1 MWRRPALP
9 AGQTTG
15 EFIMT
20 KDAIVVGGSFAGV
33 AAALQ
38 LARARRKVL
47 LIDAGAPRNRF
58 AKAAHGMVGHDDKT
72 PKAILAEA
80 WRQLRAYGEVEI
92 FEGEAVKAEKEG
104 GEFRVEL
111 ADGRE
116 GRARRLVLATGVRDE
131 LPPLPGLEGRW
142 GVTVLHCPYCHGYEF
157 GGKRLGV
164 LANHGLAV
172 HQALLIPDWGP
183 TTLFTQGIVEPDAE
197 ERAKL
202 KSRGVTIET
211 SKVVELLGD
220 SPQLEAVRLEDGR
233 VVPLDA
239 FFTQSKT
246 HQASPLAEMLGC
258 KFDEGPLGSCI
269 LLEDNKQTT
278 VEGVYAAGDAASSMH
293 SASLAAASGVL
304 AGIGA
309 HQSLIAQL

>member
-1 MWRRPALP
+1 MAH
-9 AGQTTG
+9 
-15 EFIMT
+15 
-20 KDAIVVGGSFAGV
+20 DAIVIGGSFAGV
-33 AAALQ
+33 AATLQ
-38 LARARRKVL
+38 LARARRRVL
-47 LIDAGAPRNRF
+47 LIDAGQPRNRF

-80 WRQLRAYGEVEI
+80 WRQLRVYKEVEI
-92 FEGEAVKAEKEG
+92 LEGEAVEAEKAG
-104 GEFRVEL
+104 AEFRVVL

-116 GRARRLVLATGVRDE
+116 GRGARLVLATGVRDE

-142 GVTVLHCPYCHGYEF
+142 GVSVLHCPYCHGYEF

-183 TTLFTQGIVEPDAE
+183 TTLFTQGIVEPDAD

-220 SPQLEAVRLEDGR
+220 SPELEAVRLEDGR
-233 VVPLDA
+233 IVRIDA

-246 HQASPLAEMLGC
+246 HQASPLAEQLGC
-258 KFDEGPLGSCI
+258 NFEENPLGSCI
-269 LLEDNKQTT
+269 RLEDSKQTT
-278 VEGVYAAGDAASSMH
+278 VEGVYAAGDASSSMH

-309 HQSLIAQL
+309 HQSLIAEL